1 VRMLFD
7 MGLAEEAA
15 TLLAENGRVEDAIT
29 LLCGRGRVDAGA
41 LPPDQL
47 PLVAHLLAEASRFEE
62 AADVHGRLG
71 QDSDR
76 EEMLRRAE
84 DTGRVSHSRVS
95 APPRGQRLS
104 ERVSIEERRSV
115 LQSPA
120 TTELARRAEAGGKWT
135 EAARLYTALGEHVE
149 AARCCLVGEQ
159 PREALQALY
168 RITPEQPSYRVACQ
182 RAIAIAEARDWVDF
196 DLDQFLAR
204 FLRDP
209 VVSEAEAASLLTVA
223 TLYER
228 NGFVESARDAVARVA
243 TAMPGHAE
251 VKSRLARLDRS
262 LRGDARELERVVR
275 DDEGFRR
282 VGREQALASGTSESF
297 PSLPELPPIPPRKG
311 QERRVSEI
319 APKRVSSPIPP
330 APTPGVGARSRAA
343 TEPGDAERPSGPA
356 GRQSL
361 ADIPDRS
368 DEPSV
373 SASASGQKPRAQP
386 GIFNVFDVPPGFVI
400 AGRYRVERR
409 LGRGGMAAVYKAMDL
424 DLEESIALKVFAPT
438 GNDDTQ
444 LGRFKQE
451 LAVARKLNHPNI
463 VRLYDLGTHGHASFI
478 SMELLEGADL
488 AQILDG
494 SRDLLRDIGY
504 LVQALEGLE
513 FAHEKG
519 VVHRDLKPENLFVT
533 TSGVVKIMDFGIAKQ
548 QTNTK
553 LTQAGYSAGT
563 PAYMAPEQVNDF
575 RSANHLSDLYSMGII
590 AYRMFT
596 GVLPFE
602 HESTMAILMKQ
613 LRDAPIPPSSH
624 DPSIPDELEFM
635 ILQLLEKDPAR
646 RIQSCRELA
655 DDLKALRA
663 RLTAQL
669 RRRR

>member
-1 VRMLFD
+1 MLFD
-7 MGLAEEAA
+7 TGLVEEAA
-15 TLLAENGRVEDAIT
+15 TLLGEHGRVEDAIT
-29 LLCGRGRVDAGA
+29 LLAGRGRIDAGA

-47 PLVAHLLAEASRFEE
+47 PLVARLLAEASRFEE
-62 AADVHGRLG
+62 AADVYGRLG

-84 DTGRVSHSRVS
+84 ETGRVSHSRVS
-95 APPRGQRLS
+95 EPPRSQRPP
-104 ERVSIEERRSV
+104 ERTTAEDRRSV
-115 LQSPA
+115 LKSPA
-120 TTELARRAEAGGKWT
+120 TAELARHAEAAGQWP
-135 EAARLYTALGEHVE
+135 EAARLYMALGEHLE
-149 AARCCLVGEQ
+149 SARCHLAGEQ
-159 PREALQALY
+159 PREALHALF
-168 RITPEQPSYRVACQ
+168 RISPDQPSYRAACH

-204 FLRDP
+204 FLRDS
-209 VVSEAEAASLLTVA
+209 VASDEDVKALLSVA

-228 NGFVESARDAVARVA
+228 NGFVESARDAVARIA
-243 TAMPGHAE
+243 TALPGHAE
-251 VKSRLARLDRS
+251 VKSRLARLDRAI
-262 LRGDARELERVVR
+262 RGDVRELERVVR
-275 DDEGFRR
+275 EDEGFRR

-297 PSLPELPPIPPRKG
+297 PSLPELPPIVPRNA
-311 QERRVSEI
+311 ERRVSEI
-319 APKRVSSPIPP
+319 APKRTSLPPPAPLERRRATTAEQVEPAQAPGGDRGAAVIPDRGAPSPAARPVPGGKSPIP
-330 APTPGVGARSRAA
+330 SI
-343 TEPGDAERPSGPA
+343 
-356 GRQSL
+356 L
-361 ADIPDRS
+361 
-368 DEPSV
+368 
-373 SASASGQKPRAQP
+373 
-386 GIFNVFDVPPGFVI
+386 NVFDMPPEFVI
-400 AGRYRVERR
+400 AGRYRVESR
-409 LGRGGMAAVYKAMDL
+409 LGRGGMAAVYRALDL
-424 DLEESIALKVFAPT
+424 DLEETIALKVFAPT

-451 LAVARKLNHPNI
+451 LAVARKLNHTNI

-488 AQILDG
+488 GQILDE
-494 SRDLLRDIGY
+494 SRDLLRDLGY

-533 TSGVVKIMDFGIAKQ
+533 TAGVVKIMDFGIAKQ

-596 GVLPFE
+596 GVLPFA

-624 DPSIPDELEFM
+624 NPSIPDELEFM

-655 DDLKALRA
+655 DDLNALRA
-663 RLTAQL
+663 RITAQL